1 MLNVDITKLRVK
13 QRLKLELGSRSSC
26 KILTSL
32 LVCWLAS
39 PSLATAEPPP
49 ALPVAP
55 MQCLHPDEPT
65 TCVQRLRR
73 GEIAPFEGQLLPHR
87 RAAELVLAEALA
99 EQRQRAAV
107 AAALELVEI
116 DHRKQIDL
124 MKLTIA
130 EERQRVVDARAETA
144 EILAA
149 LIEEREST
157 PSTTFVIVVTALTT
171 AAAILTPV
179 ILVSL

>member
-1 MLNVDITKLRVK
+1 M
-13 QRLKLELGSRSSC
+13 
-26 KILTSL
+26 SL
-32 LVCWLAS
+32 LGCWLAS

-73 GEIAPFEGQLLPHR
+73 GEIAPFDGQLLPHR
-87 RAAELVLAEALA
+87 RAAELILAEALA

-124 MKLTIA
+124 MKLSLAA
-130 EERQRVVDARAETA
+130 EHQRVSDARAETA

-149 LIEEREST
+149 LVEQQKEQAEA
-157 PSTTFVIVVTALTT
+157 PSLTFVIVVTAITT